1 VTSRDLTLLDLIQ
14 AVSDVA
20 ANDPEVLATALHLI
34 RSGQV
39 RLSDNAIRDLR
50 DLCATADA
58 AA

>member
-1 VTSRDLTLLDLIQ
+1 MTSRDLTLLDLIQ

-20 ANDPEVLATALHLI
+20 ANDREVLATALHLI

-39 RLSDNAIRDLR
+39 RLSDNAIRGLR

>member
-1 VTSRDLTLLDLIQ
+1 LTLLDLIQ

-20 ANDPEVLATALHLI
+20 ANDREVLATALHLI

-39 RLSDNAIRDLR
+39 RLSDNAIRGLR